1 MHMIRQ
7 SMLALGVVALGA
19 VAARSADDEKIVAK
33 EDAIQVVLL
42 RHTSVQ
48 KDLHLTAEEVKK
60 IHEFADG
67 QWKKVQDMKGLSEA
81 EKNEK
86 YEAMARQNEKFLHD
100 TLSAEQCKRLNQIT
114 MQVAGLLWV
123 ARSDVAAELK
133 LTDEQKQ
140 KVKEAHK
147 EAHREMQEALSSKG
161 GEIAPEKVRELRM
174 SNRRRLMSIL
184 TDEQKGKWKE
194 MAGEPFKGELRVR
207 PAK

>member
-42 RHTSVQ
+42 RHTSVK

-86 YEAMARQNEKFLHD
+86 FEVMARQNEKFLHD
-100 TLSAEQCKRLNQIT
+100 TLKPEQCKRLNQIT

-161 GEIAPEKVRELRM
+161 GEIAPEKVRELRT